1 MNRDGLMV
9 NDLTVMKRMFKTF
22 LLLAVLCLCQSGA
35 WAKTYVCINL
45 DGKKIFSTID
55 CEKRGLQSGSADFPV
70 IESTKQTAQPVFI
83 LTPESEAQADKRVAI
98 PATAANSGGNAH
110 ANGSQIIKKNPR
122 PNIWNEPLKIAGPGL
137 LILVVM
143 PIASSFFLGYSVL
156 MYFRRRKIKLQD
168 LDPYATKV

>member
-1 MNRDGLMV
+1 MV

-35 WAKTYVCINL
+35 WAKTFVCINL

-55 CEKRGLQSGSADFPV
+55 CEKRGLKAGSVDFPV
-70 IESTKQTAQPVFI
+70 IESSEQAAQPVFI

-98 PATAANSGGNAH
+98 PATAANSGGNAR
-110 ANGSQIIKKNPR
+110 ANGNQAIKKNPR
-122 PNIWNEPLKIAGPGL
+122 PNIWNEPLKIGGPGL

-156 MYFRRRKIKLQD
+156 LYFRRRKIKLQD
-168 LDPYATKV
+168 LDPYVAKV

>member
-35 WAKTYVCINL
+35 WAKTFVCINL

-83 LTPESEAQADKRVAI
+83 LTPESEAQGDKLVAI
-98 PATAANSGGNAH
+98 PAPVTNAANRTSGD
-110 ANGSQIIKKNPR
+110 QVIKKNPR
-122 PNIWNEPLKIAGPGL
+122 PNIWNTPLKIGGVGL
-137 LILVVM
+137 FILLLM
-143 PIASSFFLGYSVL
+143 PIASSCFLGYYVF
-156 MYFRRRKIKLQD
+156 MYFRRRAISLQD
-168 LDPYATKV
+168 LDPFAAKE